1 MLNLPSVPTSVL
13 KVTSILLVLTSIT
26 SIYLIF
32 SHQLLYHSQKATV
45 AAESEEEVALREL
58 QAAMYA

>member
-13 KVTSILLVLTSIT
+13 KVTLILVLLTSNT
-26 SIYLIF
+26 SVYLIF
-32 SHQLLYHSQKATV
+32 PHQLSYHSQKATV

>member
-13 KVTSILLVLTSIT
+13 KVISILLVLNSII

-32 SHQLLYHSQKATV
+32 PHHLLYHSQKATV